1 MSPSYEPSGWFGLG
15 GYIVVGVVVVL
26 VAAIGAWRGSKAIR
40 QVSGD
45 VRQVSGDV
53 GAVRTQ
59 VENDHDSNMRDD
71 LDRAIRLM
79 ELNTATTNL
88 ISEQLGEVHRHL
100 TAHGRDI
107 GGLRT
112 EIGGLRGELRD
123 EREDRREDRRELERL
138 IDEIGK
144 Q

>member
-1 MSPSYEPSGWFGLG
+1 MSPSYEPSGWFGLA
-15 GYIVVGVVVVL
+15 GYIVIGVVVVL
-26 VAAIGAWRGSKAIR
+26 VAAIGGWSTLRGSKAL
-40 QVSGD
+40 
-45 VRQVSGDV
+45 RQVSGDV
-53 GAVRTQ
+53 GAVRSQ

-79 ELNTATTNL
+79 ESNAATTKL
-88 ISEQLGEVHRHL
+88 ISEQIGEVHRHL

-123 EREDRREDRRELERL
+123 ERDDRREDRRELERL

-144 Q
+144 

>member
-1 MSPSYEPSGWFGLG
+1 MNPTYEPSGWFGLA
-15 GYIVVGVVVVL
+15 GYVVVGVVAVL

-45 VRQVSGDV
+45 V

-59 VENDHDSNMRDD
+59 VENDHESNMRDD
-71 LDRAIRLM
+71 LDRAIRIM
-79 ELNTATTNL
+79 EANAVTTEL
-88 ISEQLGEVHRHL
+88 ISQQIGEVHRHL

-112 EIGGLRGELRD
+112 EVGGLRGELRD
-123 EREDRREDRRELERL
+123 ERDARRDDFRELDRR
-138 IDEIGK
+138 IDEAIGTR
-144 Q
+144 